1 MQSVVRMTMS
11 ERNEALTREQERELT
26 ERLRNGCPT
35 ALHELVVKHRPLV
48 AAMAKRY
55 GRPGAPREDLL
66 HEGFVGLLDAA
77 GRFDPDRG
85 TRFSTYAR
93 WWVRYYM
100 QRYVRANRRMVTPSK
115 TRNMRK
121 LRQRLR
127 KTARELEQRRGGA
140 VSAEDLAKVLEV
152 SVNEVLEVQQELSY
166 PDMPISVDD
175 PRAGHDPIAH
185 DGTPEEEAATVE
197 RRRVA
202 RELAERALS
211 VLDPRERKNRARA
224 CALRGAPVVA
234 RESARASRC
243 RASGSGR
250 SRPPRCARCAR
261 RSSRPPPT
269 RPRSPAPAKR
279 SPPERRPRAPG
290 GGREGTVVSGRAR

>member
-1 MQSVVRMTMS
+1 MTTMT
-11 ERNEALTREQERELT
+11 ERKDALTREEELALT
-26 ERLRNGCPT
+26 QQLRNGCPE
-35 ALHELVVKHRPLV
+35 ALHELVVRHKPLV

-77 GRFDPDRG
+77 GRFDPERG

-127 KTARELEQRRGGA
+127 KTARLLEQKRGGS
-140 VSAEDLAKVLEV
+140 VTAEELAEVLDV
-152 SVNEVLEVQQELSY
+152 SVDEVLEVQQELSY
-166 PDMPISVDD
+166 PDVPISVDD
-175 PRAGHDPIAH
+175 PRGGHDPVS
-185 DGTPEEEAATVE
+185 TSFSPEDEAATTE

-202 RELAERALS
+202 RELAEQALS
-211 VLDPRERKNRARA
+211 VLDSRERKIVKERVLSDRRRSLREIGESLSVSGERVRQIEAAALKKMRRALEQA
-224 CALRGAPVVA
+224 KSGNAALTCA
-234 RESARASRC
+234 REAMA
-243 RASGSGR
+243 A
-250 SRPPRCARCAR
+250 A
-261 RSSRPPPT
+261 
-269 RPRSPAPAKR
+269 
-279 SPPERRPRAPG
+279 
-290 GGREGTVVSGRAR
+290 

>member
-1 MQSVVRMTMS
+1 MTTT
-11 ERNEALTREQERELT
+11 ERHEALTRDDERELT
-26 ERLRNGCPT
+26 ERLRGGCPS

-66 HEGFVGLLDAA
+66 NEGFVGLLDAA
-77 GRFDPDRG
+77 GRFDPERG

-127 KTARELEQRRGGA
+127 KTARELEQRRGGS
-140 VSAEDLAKVLEV
+140 VSAEELAKVLEV

-175 PRAGHDPIAH
+175 PRGGHDPVSD
-185 DGTPEEEAATVE
+185 DGNPEDEAALEE

-202 RELAERALS
+202 RELTERALA
-211 VLDPRERKNRARA
+211 VLDARERRIVCDRVLSEERRSLREIGEALQVSGERVRQIEATALRKMRKVLESTSTDLAALA
-224 CALRGAPVVA
+224 CA
-234 RESARASRC
+234 REALA
-243 RASGSGR
+243 A
-250 SRPPRCARCAR
+250 
-261 RSSRPPPT
+261 
-269 RPRSPAPAKR
+269 
-279 SPPERRPRAPG
+279 
-290 GGREGTVVSGRAR
+290 

>member
-1 MQSVVRMTMS
+1 MHSVRPMTMS
-11 ERNEALTREQERELT
+11 ERNEALTREEERELT
-26 ERLRNGCPT
+26 ERLRGGCPR

-127 KTARELEQRRGGA
+127 KTARELEQRKGGA
-140 VSAEDLAKVLEV
+140 VSAEELAGVLEV

-175 PRAGHDPIAH
+175 PRAGHDPISR

-211 VLDPRERKNRARA
+211 VLDARERRIVKERVLSEERRSLREIGESLRVSGERVRQIEASALRKMRKALENTSADAAALA
-224 CALRGAPVVA
+224 CA
-234 RESARASRC
+234 REALA
-243 RASGSGR
+243 A
-250 SRPPRCARCAR
+250 
-261 RSSRPPPT
+261 
-269 RPRSPAPAKR
+269 
-279 SPPERRPRAPG
+279 
-290 GGREGTVVSGRAR
+290 